1 MRAIILTRD
10 KQAIFKKINSKKVDF
25 QFRNATFILDS
36 NRVQNYK
43 NEAGQIK
50 GAELI
55 FFEDNPN
62 PVSYEDEPKDLS
74 GDYLDDVVI
83 INFIQQTTDS
93 FRVWN
98 PIDLGFLQWFIKN
111 PTRIPFVLMFL
122 AVAWTLIRDYMSGV
136 LFNWM

>member
-1 MRAIILTRD
+1 MRAIILTRE
-10 KQAIFKKINSKKVDF
+10 KKAIFKNIDSKKIDF
-25 QFRNATFILDS
+25 EFRNATFILDS

-62 PVSYEDEPKDLS
+62 PLSWEEKPKDLS
-74 GDYLDDVVI
+74 GEYLDDMVV
-83 INFIQQTTDS
+83 INFIQQATDT

-98 PIDLGFLQWFIKN
+98 PIDLSFLSWFIKN

-122 AVAWTLIRDYMSGV
+122 AVAWTLIRDYMTGV
-136 LFNWM
+136 LFR